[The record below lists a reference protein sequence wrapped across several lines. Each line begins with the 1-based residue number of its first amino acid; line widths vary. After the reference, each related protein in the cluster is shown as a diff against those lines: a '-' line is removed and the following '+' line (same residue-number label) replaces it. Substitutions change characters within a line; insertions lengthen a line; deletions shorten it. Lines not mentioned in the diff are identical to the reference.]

1 MIALLEHSTQMQ
13 IAVFLVIL
21 HVQLVGVT
29 LNFVLH
35 ATKRKFFMKMYAMTH
50 ALLLLLKIGVQMFA
64 LVESSIKIKTVLIVT
79 RGAKLA

>member
-1 MIALLEHSTQMQ
+1 MIALLEHSTQTQ

-21 HVQLVGVT
+21 HAQPVGVT
-29 LNFVLH
+29 LNFVLR
-35 ATKRKFFMKMYAMTH
+35 AINRKLFMKMYVMTH
-50 ALLLLLKIGVQMFA
+50 VLLLLLKIGVQMFA

>member
-35 ATKRKFFMKMYAMTH
+35 ATNRKFFMKMYAMTH